1 MSRENVEVV
10 LDQYAATDERDFRR
24 AMSHYAEDVEMV
36 VPTGIRAGTFK
47 GPQAVGD
54 WFGDWLST
62 FARGARFD
70 IEEITEADDG
80 SVLLVAKHHAIGR
93 ASGVEIEG
101 EVVWHYRLR
110 YRKIVR
116 VTAYEDRAAAL
127 QALALEE

>member
-1 MSRENVEVV
+1 MSQENVEIV

-47 GPQAVGD
+47 GLQEVGD

-62 FARGARFD
+62 FEPGARFD
-70 IEEITEADDG
+70 IEEISEADDG

-93 ASGVEIEG
+93 ASGAKIEG

-110 YRKIVR
+110 DRKIVR
-116 VTAYEDRAAAL
+116 LTAYDDRDPAL
-127 QALALEE
+127 KDVGLTG